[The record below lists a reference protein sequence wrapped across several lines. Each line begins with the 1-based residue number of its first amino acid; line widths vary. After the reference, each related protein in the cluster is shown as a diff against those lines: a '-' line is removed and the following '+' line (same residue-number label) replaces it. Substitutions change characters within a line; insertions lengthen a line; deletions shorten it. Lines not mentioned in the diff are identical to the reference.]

1 MLAASFDQSYVD
13 VTSGAGTRTRY
24 FDKDGSNVYRSAGGI
39 GSSLKK
45 NAGGDWT
52 ESFPDGA
59 AKRDG
64 SSLCGEC
71 IPAVRPCGHKY
82 ERSTY
87 QLLTS
92 QPLGRTMQV
101 ALGIPCRPW
110 RSCCAHARACAKFSV
125 FSRREWGTL
134 ISANQHASGSGSL
147 LGELGR

>member
-1 MLAASFDQSYVD
+1 MLQTPAAGPWAPPIRLYYNSHSSEVGEFGRGVSASVDPMLAASFDQSYVD

-24 FDKDGSNVYRSAGGI
+24 FDKNASNVYRSAGGI

-59 AKRDG
+59 ANGDG

-71 IPAVRPCGHKY
+71 FPAVRPCGHKY
-82 ERSTY
+82 EISTN

-92 QPLGRTMQV
+92 QPPGGTMMV
-101 ALGIPCRPW
+101 ALASARGPW
-110 RSCCAHARACAKFSV
+110 R
-125 FSRREWGTL
+125 
-134 ISANQHASGSGSL
+134 
-147 LGELGR
+147 